1 MPFEIQ
7 WITIGGLLFFYSLT
21 FALVS
26 QKALSYLRK
35 WLMSPIIY
43 IDTIRGL
50 ARSLSLARPSRQ
62 DSARRLVKVL
72 AQFIISTS
80 FVILVSIASTLGIS
94 GAIQI
99 VANPSGTPSGPN
111 LEIIQILAI
120 LGVLVALMTR
130 TFSLLV
136 SDALIKGVF
145 FEGCAFLGA
154 LIVILS
160 IQPQR
165 LVEGYLNPLAS
176 TLVSLWSSSFI
187 QILLVVFV
195 VVFVCVD
202 WLSLTSSQNISVGLF
217 RERRESLETGIQV
230 LLKDQIVSSVKE
242 ILSRCNTLKSIRWAT
257 GGGFENELENA
268 IFAKADNHTVIKFI
282 ASRRTVNEWGQSRAR
297 LMRDYTHV
305 SSGVGFVRFMIIN
318 DDVLIEVLPMPD
330 GRDESNAGMIVEHP
344 LVVHERILT
353 FDEWY
358 DGSPPA

>member
-1 MPFEIQ
+1 
-7 WITIGGLLFFYSLT
+7 
-21 FALVS
+21 
-26 QKALSYLRK
+26 
-35 WLMSPIIY
+35 
-43 IDTIRGL
+43 
-50 ARSLSLARPSRQ
+50 
-62 DSARRLVKVL
+62 
-72 AQFIISTS
+72 
-80 FVILVSIASTLGIS
+80 
-94 GAIQI
+94 
-99 VANPSGTPSGPN
+99 
-111 LEIIQILAI
+111 
-120 LGVLVALMTR
+120 
-130 TFSLLV
+130 
-136 SDALIKGVF
+136 
-145 FEGCAFLGA
+145 
-154 LIVILS
+154 
-160 IQPQR
+160 
-165 LVEGYLNPLAS
+165 
-176 TLVSLWSSSFI
+176 
-187 QILLVVFV
+187 
-195 VVFVCVD
+195 VD